1 MEIITELKRLNNKST
16 DKINQLQLEKD
27 QPEHMKDEE
36 LLEQIKSGDMDAF
49 ETLFRKYYA
58 PLFNYAHTFVKQKD
72 DADEVVQDLFF
83 NIWKNKEKLNISS
96 SFKSYVYRAVYNNS
110 IQRIRKQQKSISLN
124 KRHALDGTTSYLE
137 PDFIQ
142 IQELTDTIEKV
153 LQQLPERSRKIFEL
167 SRFEGLKYHEIAK
180 KLSIS
185 IKTVE
190 ANMSKSL
197 KTFRKYL
204 KEYRNFILLF

>member
-1 MEIITELKRLNNKST
+1 MEIIAELERLNNKSSYVT
-16 DKINQLQLEKD
+16 NQLQLEKD
-27 QPEHMKDEE
+27 QPAHMKDEE
-36 LLEQIKSGDMDAF
+36 LLKHIKKGDMDAF

-58 PLFNYAHTFVKQKD
+58 PLFNYAHIFVKQKD

-83 NIWKNKEKLNISS
+83 SIWKNKENLSIST
-96 SFKSYVYRAVYNNS
+96 SFKSYVYRSVYNNS

-124 KRHALDGTTSYLE
+124 KQHALDGKISYSE
-137 PDFIQ
+137 PDSVQ
-142 IQELTDTIEKV
+142 IQQLTDTIEKV

-167 SRFEGLKYHEIAK
+167 SRYEGLKYHEIAK

-190 ANMSKSL
+190 ANMSKTL

>member
-1 MEIITELKRLNNKST
+1 LEIITELKRLNNKST

-142 IQELTDTIEKV
+142 IKELTDTIEKV

>member
-142 IQELTDTIEKV
+142 IKELTDTIEKV

>member
-124 KRHALDGTTSYLE
+124 KRHPLDGTTSYLE

-142 IQELTDTIEKV
+142 IKELTDTIEKV